1 MAVSIFNLECF
12 FKIASKLSEDLDTS
26 CGGLDKKAFAI
37 MVLYSF
43 RDTRILT
50 LVHTGYLC
58 KISFFVFSLRLDV
71 EILNT
76 HSSKTTVTS
85 DLSSLGDADADLAV
99 ADDDVDATATETYCG
114 EWKNDKRTGFG
125 LSRRSDGLQY
135 EGEWLSNKRHGYG
148 CTTFPDGTK
157 EEGKYKQNILVSGKR
172 KNLIPLRAS
181 KIREKVDRAVEG
193 AQKASDTARQKAEIA
208 LSRY

>member
-1 MAVSIFNLECF
+1 MENAYEPGARVCF
-12 FKIASKLSEDLDTS
+12 
-26 CGGLDKKAFAI
+26 G
-37 MVLYSF
+37 
-43 RDTRILT
+43 R
-50 LVHTGYLC
+50 
-58 KISFFVFSLRLDV
+58 
-71 EILNT
+71 
-76 HSSKTTVTS
+76 
-85 DLSSLGDADADLAV
+85 SSLGDADADLVA

-157 EEGKYKQNILVSGKR
+157 EEGKYKQNVLVSGKR

-193 AQKASDTARQKAEIA
+193 AQKASDIARQKAEIA
-208 LSRY
+208 LSRYPTPCAPLPHCLRFLLGFFSACHGDAWPGVAAGCSSL